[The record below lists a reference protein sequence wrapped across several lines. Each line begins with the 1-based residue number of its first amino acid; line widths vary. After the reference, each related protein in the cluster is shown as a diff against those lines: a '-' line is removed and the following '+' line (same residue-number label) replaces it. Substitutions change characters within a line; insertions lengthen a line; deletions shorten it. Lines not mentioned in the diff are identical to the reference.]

1 MSHVYYKCWYH
12 IIWTTHKREPLLT
25 KAVRIK
31 LFSHIRKKALECG
44 YYLDTINGVEDHVH
58 CLFSLHPKFAIS
70 KVVKDIKG
78 ESSHWMNEEKQIPDN
93 FKWKVGYS
101 VYSLSEKEVN
111 KVREYIFN
119 QEEHHRSKSVIQDW
133 EI

>member
-25 KAVRIK
+25 KKARKK
-31 LFSHIRKKALECG
+31 LFGHIRRKAAERG
-44 YYLDTINGVEDHVH
+44 YHLDTINGVEDHVH

-78 ESSHWMNEEKQIPDN
+78 ESSHWMNEEENISDY
-93 FKWKVGYS
+93 FKWQDGYS
-101 VYSLSEKEVN
+101 VFSISEREVE
-111 KVREYIFN
+111 KVRAYIFN
-119 QEEHHRSKSVIQDW
+119 QEVHHQSESIIADW